1 MSNFSTSYDQYS
13 SPKLY
18 SQLLGDGYNGS
29 PTGEYGGKLNPSS
42 FGIDEVS
49 AGSGPLTSQ
58 DKAPAG
64 GYKDMARGATASMNA
79 GGTAGQALTG
89 AGIYGLMAEGGT
101 AAAAAGPYALAAG
114 LALTA
119 YENSKKA
126 DAMNEQ
132 ARVEEAQNRKAA
144 TQNAINSM
152 INVTRGLGV

>member
-58 DKAPAG
+58 DKAPTG
-64 GYKDMARGATASMNA
+64 GYKDMGRGATATMNA
-79 GGTAGQALTG
+79 GGSAGSTLTG
-89 AGIYGLMAEGGT
+89 AGIYGLMAGTGG
-101 AAAAAGPYALAAG
+101 AAAPVALGAG